1 MRFIKPNTVI
11 MNKKEFIEIYL
22 RQKGASRTVV
32 KLAPFLWYK
41 LFNSNAK
48 PCLFESPLKLFV
60 WQLVLG
66 TVTWGGGM
74 WLMVWQ
80 FQEPNVKNLYIS
92 LLFGFTTGLWLS
104 LEVLYYSKKLKI
116 TSWPEW
122 LSEHHLAE

>member
-1 MRFIKPNTVI
+1 

-32 KLAPFLWYK
+32 RSYPFLWYK
-41 LFNSNAK
+41 LFSSNAK
-48 PCLFESPLKLFV
+48 PCLFESPWKLFV
-60 WQLVLG
+60 CQLFLG

-74 WLMVWQ
+74 WLMVWRL
-80 FQEPNVKNLYIS
+80 QEPNIRNLYIS

-116 TSWPEW
+116 TSWSKW
-122 LSEHHLAE
+122 LSDHSLSE